1 MKTTINRLLALMTGL
16 LCVLA
21 VGASSLPEPDAK
33 VSRIRQVRGLRNDSV
48 KAEKEYH
55 GVLLENADRP
65 LSESH
70 FTWGGEVGAS
80 VDMGGNDMSTFDI
93 DVMFG
98 YKNKI
103 IKTLGVGAGVHR
115 AFGQGS
121 NFVPVYAVIRMY
133 FSPDH
138 KLFFLNLKGGYS
150 FNSFSYRGAQNG
162 LKGCIGIG
170 CNLSQGRKANSHL
183 ILSCGYFRLDKQMIA
198 ANGDPVRDIFLGKI
212 TLGVNF

>member
-1 MKTTINRLLALMTGL
+1 MKTTIIRLIALVTSL
-16 LCVLA
+16 LCVLTA
-21 VGASSLPEPDAK
+21 PASPLPEPDAK
-33 VSRIRQVRGLRNDSV
+33 VSHIRQVRGLRNDSA
-48 KAEKEYH
+48 KIEQAAH
-55 GVLLENADRP
+55 GVLIEDGDRP
-65 LSESH
+65 LSETH
-70 FTWGGEVGAS
+70 FTWGGEIGAS
-80 VDMGGNDMSTFDI
+80 VDLGGNDMSTFDV

-103 IKTLGVGAGVHR
+103 IKTLGVGAGIHR

-150 FNSFSYRGAQNG
+150 FNSFSEHGSQNG

-198 ANGDPVRDIFLGKI
+198 ANGDLVRDIFLGKI